1 MTNIPLF
8 SLPPSPGVKI
18 TQLYEHL
25 ELFSE
30 GEPPRHTLFVLGR
43 PTLAERNP
51 LQAPQD
57 QLLIIDPPA
66 NVSTRFQVEG
76 NVATL
81 FTGPV
86 IETGFPLLQTETGGV
101 AHIRIGAHY
110 LDLYSQRQ
118 STVIHLPAL
127 GVLCGGT
134 FGSDRLPP
142 TIAATSNGSDELET
156 LRLLAGLIKGR
167 RLQLYIPAVGEL
179 CRDLVETMGRLA
191 ADVAYLHEIRRVVSG
206 LAERGES
213 AEVIETIAP
222 TLLPSR
228 WQASGEQRHLTNLQN
243 LYAAWRN
250 PTAAVPGS
258 TTAKE

>member
-30 GEPPRHTLFVLGR
+30 GEPPRHTLFILGR

-66 NVSTRFQVEG
+66 NVSTRFRVEG

-81 FTGPV
+81 FTGPA

-110 LDLYSQRQ
+110 LDLYSQHH
-118 STVIHLPAL
+118 STVIHLPAV
-127 GVLCGGT
+127 GVLCGGP
-134 FGSDRLPP
+134 FGSAVVPP
-142 TIAATSNGSDELET
+142 TIAATADGTDELAT

-179 CRDLVETMGRLA
+179 GREIVETMGRLA
-191 ADVAYLHEIRRVVSG
+191 ADVAYLHELRRVISPLV
-206 LAERGES
+206 ARGES

-228 WQASGEQRHLTNLQN
+228 WRANGEQLHLTNLQH
-243 LYAAWRN
+243 LYEAMRHH
-250 PTAAVPGS
+250 VGSDS
-258 TTAKE
+258 TTAEE

>member
-1 MTNIPLF
+1 MTNLPLF

-51 LQAPQD
+51 LQAAPD

-66 NVSTRFQVEG
+66 NVSTRFRIEG

-86 IETGFPLLQTETGGV
+86 VETGFPLLQTEAGGV
-101 AHIRIGAHY
+101 AHIRIGEHY
-110 LDLYSQRQ
+110 LDLYSQPQ
-118 STVIHLPAL
+118 SNVIQLPAL
-127 GVLCGGT
+127 GVLCGGA
-134 FGSDRLPP
+134 FGSDVLPP
-142 TIAATSNGSDELET
+142 TIAATSDGDDELAT
-156 LRLLAGLIKGR
+156 LRLLASLIKGR
-167 RLQLYIPAVGEL
+167 RLQLYIPAVGTL
-179 CRDLVETMGRLA
+179 GRDIIETMGRLA
-191 ADVAYLHEIRRVVSG
+191 ADVAYLHELRRVISPLV
-206 LAERGES
+206 ERGES
-213 AEVIETIAP
+213 AEVVETIAP

-228 WQASGEQRHLTNLQN
+228 WRASGEPIHLANLQA
-243 LYAAWRN
+243 LYTAFCH
-250 PTAAVPGS
+250 PTRADRGL
-258 TTAKE
+258 TATE